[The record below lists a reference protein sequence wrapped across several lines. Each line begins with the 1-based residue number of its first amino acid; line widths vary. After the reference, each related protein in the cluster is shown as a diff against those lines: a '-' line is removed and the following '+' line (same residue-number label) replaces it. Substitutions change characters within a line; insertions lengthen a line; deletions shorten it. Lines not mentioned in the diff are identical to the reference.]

1 MAITQFQRAV
11 CRILAETRIA
21 SGESYV
27 AGGVALNEMLAAP
40 RRSRDIDLFHDT
52 EAALDASWQADRRLL
67 EQDGFTVR
75 VLRERLG
82 LVEAHVSK
90 GADAVI
96 VEWARDSAYRFF
108 PLIEHADLGLVLH
121 PFDLATNKVLALV
134 GRLEPRD
141 WIDVIECDSRLQP
154 LGYLAWAACGKRSGF
169 SPKSILEQAAR
180 GARYAAPEIDA
191 LDFEGEAPDAAT
203 LARRWHAI
211 LATAHQVVDALP
223 AADVGR
229 CVLTDQGELCRD
241 DPTRSRAPSR
251 TAASAFTPAPSAAL
265 SRACTDPATGVVLVR
280 DDTGYHAREGAGGHA
295 LCTIEVVPERFVTHD
310 FGPEAG
316 WFSRLWFAVWRRL
329 HPVPA

>member
-27 AGGVALNEMLAAP
+27 AGGVALNEILAAP

-96 VEWARDSAYRFF
+96 VEWVRDSAYRFF
-108 PLIEHADLGLVLH
+108 PLVEHADLGLVLH

-154 LGYLAWAACGKRSGF
+154 LGYLAWAACGKDPGF

-191 LDFEGEAPDAAT
+191 LDFEGEAPDAVT

-211 LATAHQVVDALP
+211 LATAQQVVDALP

-229 CVLTDQGELCRD
+229 CVLTDRGELCRD
-241 DPTRSRAPSR
+241 DPTALE
-251 TAASAFTPAPSAAL
+251 SALAHGRVRFHAGSIRGAL
-265 SRACTDPATGVVLVR
+265 PRV
-280 DDTGYHAREGAGGHA
+280 H
-295 LCTIEVVPERFVTHD
+295 
-310 FGPEAG
+310 
-316 WFSRLWFAVWRRL
+316 
-329 HPVPA
+329 